1 LVSGSFEALIAE
13 QGVTVAQWS
22 ALITLYRGE
31 AQTPAD
37 IARHIDVDPGALTR
51 LLDRLESKG
60 LIRRVRDR
68 SDRRSVTIELTTAA
82 RKITPVLAGLADEN
96 DRAFFGVLSAAER
109 RQFQRLLA
117 KLLRGHNVETP
128 AGWM

>member
-1 LVSGSFEALIAE
+1 
-13 QGVTVAQWS
+13 
-22 ALITLYRGE
+22 
-31 AQTPAD
+31 
-37 IARHIDVDPGALTR
+37 
-51 LLDRLESKG
+51 
-60 LIRRVRDR
+60 
-68 SDRRSVTIELTTAA
+68 VTIELTTAA